1 MIKKNEN
8 NLYINKFKQL
18 IIQIDSKS
26 VSHLL
31 KCLIIV
37 YNKKNDISLSY
48 IKYDILIKVVEYLS

>member
-26 VSHLL
+26 VSHLQ

-37 YNKKNDISLSY
+37 YNQKDDISLSD
-48 IKYDILIKVVEYLS
+48 IKYDILKKVEEYLS